1 MLSSPEV
8 WKEFFETYYRSEINK
23 LAYRISEGDNTS
35 RSIYVNFRDLTIF
48 REGKLGEE
56 LLENPD
62 VVMAHANAGLEMAE
76 NIYDVP
82 LKDCVARFYNLPTSR
97 RVLIRD
103 LRSIHISKFVAIEG
117 IVRKVTEVRPRV
129 VKAVFM
135 CRVCGKKMEVEQ
147 EDSTLKP
154 PYECRAC
161 KSKGRFIFI
170 PEESLSTDSQRVR
183 IQEYPENLRGGEQ
196 PQTIDVILEGDLAGE
211 VNPGDRV
218 IINGIVRARPKGVG
232 QRKLAHMDLYI
243 EGNSVEVLQQEYEEF
258 EITEED
264 KKKIIALS
272 KDPNIY
278 DKIVKSIAPAI
289 YGYEDIKLA
298 IALQL
303 FGGVPKKLPDGT
315 EIRGDIHILL
325 VGDPGVAK
333 CVDYDTEVLLSD
345 GSLVKIG
352 DLVEKVL
359 MNGKKEIDDGFYA
372 ETNHDIISLDS
383 CTLKLRT
390 SKANIVWKRF
400 APEVMFKIRTK
411 TGRTIKVTP
420 THPFFTI
427 RDGKFAT
434 VKVKDLKKGDL
445 IATPRI
451 IPVFG
456 KSQPIPN
463 NFEKSK
469 ARNAVRL
476 ELSEKTSPEFW
487 RFIALFI
494 AEGYSQNRNGC
505 ATLYFTNNDDR
516 LINEFFNYAKRLGLN
531 PKLRKNKTAKEV
543 VISSVELYNFFDL
556 LGINGRSKEKKVPDL
571 LFRCSREEIK
581 AFLSAFFD
589 AEASVDKRRPK
600 ITVTSASEKLL
611 RQIQHLLLRFGIVSQ
626 LHETYSKATNSKTPK
641 LRRYY
646 RLTITG
652 ENALKFADEI
662 GFTVKS
668 KICSWNVKNNPNLD
682 VIPDVSTILRETRK
696 LLGLTQS
703 ECGVNRSTYQHL
715 ERGDRRPSRNI
726 LAKIVEAFKSKL
738 NGNKQAEFNVRF
750 LELLANSDIFWDEVI
765 EIETYRPEHPFVYDL
780 QVLKHHNF
788 VANDIFVHNSQLLR
802 YVHRIAPRSV
812 YTTGKGTTTAGLCV
826 APDTLLFTERYG
838 IEISKLVESTSLKK
852 LKEGIYTSD
861 KSITIQTIN
870 PMKIALKTSSKLWKI
885 KSPEKL
891 VRIKTITGKE
901 IITTPETRILTVVDG
916 NICWKQAKEL
926 DKGDFVATAR
936 RLEHKG
942 RKILTIEL
950 IKDLDTVTVYGV
962 KQLVKDL
969 IEAIKR
975 DRKITIRDLS
985 KLLCVSENNL
995 YYSWIKEDA
1004 KSNIKLSTLI
1014 KLAELTGYSLEKVAE
1029 KIEFFSQYH
1038 GHKIKLPKYL
1048 DERFLY
1054 FAGLIAG
1061 DGDITTT
1068 PHGGVTIRFS
1078 NTNPKLRNKF
1088 RQIVRELFDVE
1099 VKEDGNALKFNSKII
1114 GHILNKLGIPNSPK
1128 SHRLDMS
1135 EILLSLPNEELSA
1148 FIRGLFD
1155 CDGTVILRNNG
1166 SSYVALETTSKK
1178 LAKKLQLALLRF
1190 GIISHLRKRD
1200 TEGQKSMID
1209 GRIIISKHSK
1219 FELKIYGDNIKKFAK
1234 FIGFEHPEKLKKLQR
1249 LIELQK
1255 SNKTNIDVI
1264 PDVTRILR
1272 EIREFYGLNAKDVYG
1287 STTVELRSTISRSS
1301 LKRAVEI
1308 IKRNANI
1315 ENIKLKVPDD
1325 LRLKI
1330 GKYVD
1335 HNKLGISRN
1344 KFYEYFVR
1352 KNRNTSIPFKVLKD
1366 VLNIVDNQKLREDI
1380 EKVLNKVL
1388 EKEKVIKAKLEYLDS
1403 LANSDILWERI
1414 KEKEVLESPY
1424 DFVYDLTVEDLHSF
1438 IANGIVVHNTATAV
1452 RDEIDGRWTLEAGA
1466 LILADKGIALVDEID
1481 KMRKEDRSALHEA
1494 LEQQSYH
1501 KDTEIMLA
1509 DGRKIKIGE
1518 FVDKLIE
1525 ANKDKV
1531 IYGKDTEVLLV
1542 DGIYVLAYDLNAR
1555 KIVPVK
1561 ADRVSR
1567 HKAPE
1572 KFVKMKFGN
1581 GREITVTP
1589 EHPILVWD
1597 NGIKTIEAEKVRKS
1611 MLVPCVR
1618 FYETCVTSDVS
1629 EDLARFIGFILSE
1642 GFCYENKKNH
1652 YYEIGF
1658 TNTDEKIVEEYKN
1671 ILNRLN
1677 ICHGISV
1684 TIRDGCKPLIT
1695 VRTISKDL
1703 YMNLKRVFPEAF
1715 PDKVERPA
1723 RCKRIPAMIMSAP
1736 KDVKI
1741 AFLNAFFKEDGF
1753 VDNYRV
1759 GFSTSS
1765 RAMAEDL
1772 QDLLL
1777 MLGINSYIHEYYA
1790 ESRKHYK
1797 IVITGTESIR
1807 RFSEIIKDDPR
1818 YERVLELLRRSSNK
1832 RNYRDILPKEI
1843 AEEVRWIL
1851 NALHINDGSIT
1862 TNLNRNYNI
1871 HRLTVKGYLDKAKN
1885 TLKKIEEDLNSGDFE
1900 RMMKSALKVVTIKE
1914 LSEELDIPYSTLRY
1928 RIKKYKDLMNRIIE
1942 KARKRLEEIR
1952 RKINEIENIVNGNI
1966 AFLRVKDVEIIENQ
1980 DSKWVYDVTVE
1991 PYHLFVSHGLILHNT
2006 VSIAKAGINAILRAR
2021 CALLAAANPKH
2032 GRFNR
2037 YEPLVEQ
2044 IDLSPTLLSR
2054 FDLIFILTDE
2064 PDEMRDEL
2072 LARHVLD
2079 VHELG
2084 ERLELSKV
2092 NPINPSIVE
2101 AKAEKIKPA
2110 IEPELLRKYIAYA
2123 KKTVF
2128 PVLTRE
2134 AKDKI
2139 VEFYKSLRAMA
2150 RSDEHESIPI
2160 TARQLE
2166 ALIRLAEASA
2176 RIRLSNEVTVED
2188 AERAIRIF
2196 KKSLEQI
2203 AIDPETGKI
2212 DIDYAF
2218 TGTSATQR
2226 DRIAIIKRIIE
2237 ELEKEHER
2245 GAPEEEILRRAE
2257 ERGISR
2263 EKAEEIL
2270 SKLRQKGEIYSPRY
2284 GYYRVVKYD

>member
-35 RSIYVNFRDLTIF
+35 RSIYVDFKDLTIF

-62 VVMAHANAGLEMAE
+62 IVMAHANAGLEMAE

-82 LKDCVARFYNLPTSR
+82 LKDCVVRFYNLPTSR

-232 QRKLAHMDLYI
+232 QRRLAHMDLYI

-359 MNGKKEIDDGFYA
+359 MNRKKKIDDGFYA

-383 CTLKLRT
+383 CTLKLRS
-390 SKANIVWKRF
+390 SKANIVWKRY
-400 APEVMFKIRTK
+400 APEIMFKIRTK

-427 RDGKFAT
+427 RDGKFVT
-434 VKVKDLKKGDL
+434 VKAKDLKKGDL

-456 KSQPIPN
+456 KPQPIPN
-463 NFEKSK
+463 DFE

-476 ELSEKTSPEFW
+476 KLPKKTSPEFW
-487 RFIALFI
+487 RFVALFI
-494 AEGYSQNRNGC
+494 ADGHAQNRNGC
-505 ATLYFTNNDDR
+505 ATIYFTNNDNK
-516 LINEFFNYAKRLGLN
+516 LINEFINYAKKLGLN
-531 PKLRKNKTAKEV
+531 PKLRNPHEGKTAKEV

-556 LGINGRSKEKKVPDL
+556 LGINGRSKVPNL

-611 RQIQHLLLRFGIVSQ
+611 RQIQHLLLRFGIISQ
-626 LHETYSKATNSKTPK
+626 LHETYSRTTNSRTPK
-641 LRRYY
+641 LRKYY

-652 ENALKFADEI
+652 ENALKFAEEI
-662 GFTVKS
+662 GFTVES
-668 KICSWNVKNNPNLD
+668 KICSWEVKNNPNLD
-682 VIPDVSTILRETRK
+682 VIPDVSTILRETRR

-703 ECGVNRSTYQHL
+703 ECGVSRNTYQHL
-715 ERGDRRPSRNI
+715 ERGGRKPSRNT

-750 LELLANSDIFWDEVI
+750 LELLANSDIFWDEVV
-765 EIETYRPEHPFVYDL
+765 EIETYKPEHPFVYDL
-780 QVLKHHNF
+780 QVLEHHNF
-788 VANDIFVHNSQLLR
+788 VANDVFVHNSQLLR

-812 YTTGKGTTTAGLCV
+812 YTTGKGTTTAGL
-826 APDTLLFTERYG
+826 
-838 IEISKLVESTSLKK
+838 
-852 LKEGIYTSD
+852 
-861 KSITIQTIN
+861 
-870 PMKIALKTSSKLWKI
+870 
-885 KSPEKL
+885 
-891 VRIKTITGKE
+891 
-901 IITTPETRILTVVDG
+901 
-916 NICWKQAKEL
+916 
-926 DKGDFVATAR
+926 
-936 RLEHKG
+936 
-942 RKILTIEL
+942 
-950 IKDLDTVTVYGV
+950 
-962 KQLVKDL
+962 
-969 IEAIKR
+969 
-975 DRKITIRDLS
+975 
-985 KLLCVSENNL
+985 
-995 YYSWIKEDA
+995 
-1004 KSNIKLSTLI
+1004 
-1014 KLAELTGYSLEKVAE
+1014 
-1029 KIEFFSQYH
+1029 
-1038 GHKIKLPKYL
+1038 
-1048 DERFLY
+1048 
-1054 FAGLIAG
+1054 
-1061 DGDITTT
+1061 
-1068 PHGGVTIRFS
+1068 
-1078 NTNPKLRNKF
+1078 
-1088 RQIVRELFDVE
+1088 
-1099 VKEDGNALKFNSKII
+1099 
-1114 GHILNKLGIPNSPK
+1114 
-1128 SHRLDMS
+1128 
-1135 EILLSLPNEELSA
+1135 
-1148 FIRGLFD
+1148 
-1155 CDGTVILRNNG
+1155 
-1166 SSYVALETTSKK
+1166 
-1178 LAKKLQLALLRF
+1178 
-1190 GIISHLRKRD
+1190 
-1200 TEGQKSMID
+1200 
-1209 GRIIISKHSK
+1209 
-1219 FELKIYGDNIKKFAK
+1219 
-1234 FIGFEHPEKLKKLQR
+1234 
-1249 LIELQK
+1249 
-1255 SNKTNIDVI
+1255 
-1264 PDVTRILR
+1264 
-1272 EIREFYGLNAKDVYG
+1272 
-1287 STTVELRSTISRSS
+1287 
-1301 LKRAVEI
+1301 
-1308 IKRNANI
+1308 
-1315 ENIKLKVPDD
+1315 
-1325 LRLKI
+1325 
-1330 GKYVD
+1330 
-1335 HNKLGISRN
+1335 
-1344 KFYEYFVR
+1344 
-1352 KNRNTSIPFKVLKD
+1352 
-1366 VLNIVDNQKLREDI
+1366 
-1380 EKVLNKVL
+1380 
-1388 EKEKVIKAKLEYLDS
+1388 
-1403 LANSDILWERI
+1403 
-1414 KEKEVLESPY
+1414 
-1424 DFVYDLTVEDLHSF
+1424 
-1438 IANGIVVHNTATAV
+1438 TATAV

-1466 LILADKGIALVDEID
+1466 LVLADKGIALVDEID
-1481 KMRKEDRSALHEA
+1481 KMRREDRSALHEA
-1494 LEQQSYH
+1494 LEQQ
-1501 KDTEIMLA
+1501 
-1509 DGRKIKIGE
+1509 
-1518 FVDKLIE
+1518 
-1525 ANKDKV
+1525 
-1531 IYGKDTEVLLV
+1531 
-1542 DGIYVLAYDLNAR
+1542 
-1555 KIVPVK
+1555 
-1561 ADRVSR
+1561 
-1567 HKAPE
+1567 
-1572 KFVKMKFGN
+1572 
-1581 GREITVTP
+1581 
-1589 EHPILVWD
+1589 
-1597 NGIKTIEAEKVRKS
+1597 
-1611 MLVPCVR
+1611 
-1618 FYETCVTSDVS
+1618 
-1629 EDLARFIGFILSE
+1629 
-1642 GFCYENKKNH
+1642 
-1652 YYEIGF
+1652 
-1658 TNTDEKIVEEYKN
+1658 
-1671 ILNRLN
+1671 
-1677 ICHGISV
+1677 
-1684 TIRDGCKPLIT
+1684 
-1695 VRTISKDL
+1695 
-1703 YMNLKRVFPEAF
+1703 
-1715 PDKVERPA
+1715 
-1723 RCKRIPAMIMSAP
+1723 
-1736 KDVKI
+1736 
-1741 AFLNAFFKEDGF
+1741 
-1753 VDNYRV
+1753 
-1759 GFSTSS
+1759 
-1765 RAMAEDL
+1765 
-1772 QDLLL
+1772 
-1777 MLGINSYIHEYYA
+1777 
-1790 ESRKHYK
+1790 
-1797 IVITGTESIR
+1797 
-1807 RFSEIIKDDPR
+1807 
-1818 YERVLELLRRSSNK
+1818 
-1832 RNYRDILPKEI
+1832 
-1843 AEEVRWIL
+1843 
-1851 NALHINDGSIT
+1851 
-1862 TNLNRNYNI
+1862 
-1871 HRLTVKGYLDKAKN
+1871 
-1885 TLKKIEEDLNSGDFE
+1885 
-1900 RMMKSALKVVTIKE
+1900 
-1914 LSEELDIPYSTLRY
+1914 
-1928 RIKKYKDLMNRIIE
+1928 
-1942 KARKRLEEIR
+1942 
-1952 RKINEIENIVNGNI
+1952 
-1966 AFLRVKDVEIIENQ
+1966 
-1980 DSKWVYDVTVE
+1980 
-1991 PYHLFVSHGLILHNT
+1991 T

-2064 PDEMRDEL
+2064 PDEKKDEL

-2084 ERLELSKV
+2084 ERLEQSKV

-2128 PVLTRE
+2128 PVLTKE

-2150 RSDEHESIPI
+2150 KSDEHESIPI

-2176 RIRLSNEVTVED
+2176 RVRLSNEVTVED

>member
-1 MLSSPEV
+1 MNFYKANYIFLPNHRIFVDVSQTDYAMLSSPEV

-35 RSIYVNFRDLTIF
+35 RSIYVDFKDLTIF

-82 LKDCVARFYNLPTSR
+82 LKDCVVRFYNLPTSR

-129 VKAVFM
+129 VRAVFM

-170 PEESLSTDSQRVR
+170 PEESQSTDSQRVR

-359 MNGKKEIDDGFYA
+359 MNGKRKIDDGFYA

-390 SKANIVWKRF
+390 SKANIVWKRY
-400 APEVMFKIRTK
+400 APEIMFKIKTK

-427 RDGKFAT
+427 RDGKFVT
-434 VKVKDLKKGDL
+434 VKAKDLKKGDL
-445 IATPRI
+445 IATPRV

-456 KSQPIPN
+456 KPQQIPN
-463 NFEKSK
+463 DFEKSK

-476 ELSEKTSPEFW
+476 KLPEKTSPEFW

-505 ATLYFTNNDDR
+505 ATVYFTNNDDK
-516 LINEFFNYAKRLGLN
+516 LINEFINYAKKLGLN
-531 PKLRKNKTAKEV
+531 PKLRNPHEGKTAKEV

-556 LGINGRSKEKKVPDL
+556 LGINGRSKEKVVPDL
-571 LFRCSREEIK
+571 LFRCSKEEIK

-589 AEASVDKRRPK
+589 AEASVDKTRPK
-600 ITVTSASEKLL
+600 ITITSSSEKLL
-611 RQIQHLLLRFGIVSQ
+611 RQIQHLLLRFGIRSQ
-626 LHETYSKATNSKTPK
+626 LHETYSRATNSRTPK
-641 LRRYY
+641 LRKYY

-652 ENALKFADEI
+652 ENTLKFAEEI
-662 GFTVKS
+662 GFTVES
-668 KICSWNVKNNPNLD
+668 KICSWKVKNNPNLD

-703 ECGVNRSTYQHL
+703 ECGVSRSTYQHL
-715 ERGDRRPSRNI
+715 ERGDRRLSRNT

-750 LELLANSDIFWDEVI
+750 LELLANSDIFWDEVV
-765 EIETYRPEHPFVYDL
+765 EIETYKPEHPFVYDL
-780 QVLKHHNF
+780 QVLEHHNF

-812 YTTGKGTTTAGLCV
+812 YTTGKGTTTAGL
-826 APDTLLFTERYG
+826 
-838 IEISKLVESTSLKK
+838 
-852 LKEGIYTSD
+852 
-861 KSITIQTIN
+861 
-870 PMKIALKTSSKLWKI
+870 
-885 KSPEKL
+885 
-891 VRIKTITGKE
+891 
-901 IITTPETRILTVVDG
+901 
-916 NICWKQAKEL
+916 
-926 DKGDFVATAR
+926 
-936 RLEHKG
+936 
-942 RKILTIEL
+942 
-950 IKDLDTVTVYGV
+950 
-962 KQLVKDL
+962 
-969 IEAIKR
+969 
-975 DRKITIRDLS
+975 
-985 KLLCVSENNL
+985 
-995 YYSWIKEDA
+995 
-1004 KSNIKLSTLI
+1004 
-1014 KLAELTGYSLEKVAE
+1014 
-1029 KIEFFSQYH
+1029 
-1038 GHKIKLPKYL
+1038 
-1048 DERFLY
+1048 
-1054 FAGLIAG
+1054 
-1061 DGDITTT
+1061 
-1068 PHGGVTIRFS
+1068 
-1078 NTNPKLRNKF
+1078 
-1088 RQIVRELFDVE
+1088 
-1099 VKEDGNALKFNSKII
+1099 
-1114 GHILNKLGIPNSPK
+1114 
-1128 SHRLDMS
+1128 
-1135 EILLSLPNEELSA
+1135 
-1148 FIRGLFD
+1148 
-1155 CDGTVILRNNG
+1155 
-1166 SSYVALETTSKK
+1166 
-1178 LAKKLQLALLRF
+1178 
-1190 GIISHLRKRD
+1190 
-1200 TEGQKSMID
+1200 
-1209 GRIIISKHSK
+1209 
-1219 FELKIYGDNIKKFAK
+1219 
-1234 FIGFEHPEKLKKLQR
+1234 
-1249 LIELQK
+1249 
-1255 SNKTNIDVI
+1255 
-1264 PDVTRILR
+1264 
-1272 EIREFYGLNAKDVYG
+1272 
-1287 STTVELRSTISRSS
+1287 
-1301 LKRAVEI
+1301 
-1308 IKRNANI
+1308 
-1315 ENIKLKVPDD
+1315 
-1325 LRLKI
+1325 
-1330 GKYVD
+1330 
-1335 HNKLGISRN
+1335 
-1344 KFYEYFVR
+1344 
-1352 KNRNTSIPFKVLKD
+1352 
-1366 VLNIVDNQKLREDI
+1366 
-1380 EKVLNKVL
+1380 
-1388 EKEKVIKAKLEYLDS
+1388 
-1403 LANSDILWERI
+1403 
-1414 KEKEVLESPY
+1414 
-1424 DFVYDLTVEDLHSF
+1424 
-1438 IANGIVVHNTATAV
+1438 TATAV

-1466 LILADKGIALVDEID
+1466 LVLADKGIALVDEID

-1494 LEQQSYH
+1494 LEQQ
-1501 KDTEIMLA
+1501 
-1509 DGRKIKIGE
+1509 
-1518 FVDKLIE
+1518 
-1525 ANKDKV
+1525 
-1531 IYGKDTEVLLV
+1531 
-1542 DGIYVLAYDLNAR
+1542 
-1555 KIVPVK
+1555 
-1561 ADRVSR
+1561 
-1567 HKAPE
+1567 
-1572 KFVKMKFGN
+1572 
-1581 GREITVTP
+1581 
-1589 EHPILVWD
+1589 
-1597 NGIKTIEAEKVRKS
+1597 
-1611 MLVPCVR
+1611 
-1618 FYETCVTSDVS
+1618 
-1629 EDLARFIGFILSE
+1629 
-1642 GFCYENKKNH
+1642 
-1652 YYEIGF
+1652 
-1658 TNTDEKIVEEYKN
+1658 
-1671 ILNRLN
+1671 
-1677 ICHGISV
+1677 
-1684 TIRDGCKPLIT
+1684 
-1695 VRTISKDL
+1695 
-1703 YMNLKRVFPEAF
+1703 
-1715 PDKVERPA
+1715 
-1723 RCKRIPAMIMSAP
+1723 
-1736 KDVKI
+1736 
-1741 AFLNAFFKEDGF
+1741 
-1753 VDNYRV
+1753 
-1759 GFSTSS
+1759 
-1765 RAMAEDL
+1765 
-1772 QDLLL
+1772 
-1777 MLGINSYIHEYYA
+1777 
-1790 ESRKHYK
+1790 
-1797 IVITGTESIR
+1797 
-1807 RFSEIIKDDPR
+1807 
-1818 YERVLELLRRSSNK
+1818 
-1832 RNYRDILPKEI
+1832 
-1843 AEEVRWIL
+1843 
-1851 NALHINDGSIT
+1851 
-1862 TNLNRNYNI
+1862 
-1871 HRLTVKGYLDKAKN
+1871 
-1885 TLKKIEEDLNSGDFE
+1885 
-1900 RMMKSALKVVTIKE
+1900 
-1914 LSEELDIPYSTLRY
+1914 
-1928 RIKKYKDLMNRIIE
+1928 
-1942 KARKRLEEIR
+1942 
-1952 RKINEIENIVNGNI
+1952 
-1966 AFLRVKDVEIIENQ
+1966 
-1980 DSKWVYDVTVE
+1980 
-1991 PYHLFVSHGLILHNT
+1991 T

-2064 PDEMRDEL
+2064 PDEKRDEL

-2084 ERLELSKV
+2084 ERLEQSKV

-2128 PVLTRE
+2128 PVLTKE

-2150 RSDEHESIPI
+2150 KSDEHESIPI

-2176 RIRLSNEVTVED
+2176 RVRLSNEVTVED

-2245 GAPEEEILRRAE
+2245 GAPEEEIFRRAE
-2257 ERGISR
+2257 EKGISR